1 MTSARDIPEMIQ
13 WHEGMLLAPQHFQQ
27 QALRHDQF
35 SLYHMAM
42 AAPFHWGLVRL
53 NIDEAALVSGVFR
66 VLEMEAILPDGLV
79 VRAPVDDSD
88 EQLELDITALADTV
102 GEAPLTIHITVPA
115 AKAGGIAAPGDLARF
130 RVVEGPEV
138 ADATSGEGE
147 IRIPRLRPRLGLAV
161 TSSPGQRPPQ
171 KYVSFPVAR
180 VVYRNEAFVL
190 SDYAPPV
197 LQVGTHSPVG
207 RLCSDMCRRIR
218 EKALYLADRAGVIS
232 GSSTHPLVQESTAE
246 IRSLVTGLP
255 PLEAMLSTGVCH
267 PFSLYLALCNMVG
280 HMAAFS
286 TGGAPPLLPRYD
298 HDDCMIAFNEARYY
312 VDRML
317 DRVKETLVG
326 IPFHL
331 EDNKF
336 TLELQERMTDV
347 PRLILGV
354 RAPASMSAADI
365 AEWLDRSLIASRR
378 RIDMLWDMRVGGA
391 ARRVVEPED
400 KVGITP
406 SRGTVLFTVENDPQ
420 YIVPGDVLEIWNPD
434 NRSSRHKPSEVTLY
448 VQAEDKTD
456 A

>member
-79 VRAPVDDSD
+79 V
-88 EQLELDITALADTV
+88 
-102 GEAPLTIHITVPA
+102 
-115 AKAGGIAAPGDLARF
+115 
-130 RVVEGPEV
+130 
-138 ADATSGEGE
+138 
-147 IRIPRLRPRLGLAV
+147 
-161 TSSPGQRPPQ
+161 
-171 KYVSFPVAR
+171 R

-354 RAPASMSAADI
+354 RAPASMSAADV